1 MSKKAKTKLRDLAE
15 AEVSS
20 HLVFV
25 YFLHVCNVYV
35 YYVYVQLDLIFIK
48 TRSGISVLSSTL
60 QITTGG
66 GSGRPQVGA
75 GRVLLRPPLRYLPRD
90 VQPPPAPRGFIL
102 NVLIGFYECVMLKFI
117 IMLVRQWKLLQQPA
131 NVCLPY

>member
-66 GSGRPQVGA
+66 GSGRPRVGV
-75 GRVLLRPPLRYLPRD
+75 GRVLLRWSPLRYLPLD
-90 VQPPPAPRGFIL
+90 IVQPPPARRGSRL
-102 NVLIGFYECVMLKFI
+102 NSMSIRF
-117 IMLVRQWKLLQQPA
+117 
-131 NVCLPY
+131 